1 MDMLALIIALSAVMW
16 YIIDRVKNQFWE
28 GTTYGKYITICIAA
42 VFGFALSFSFNLDI
56 IYACGLFSDS
66 TLAGKILTGLLLM
79 SGSSA
84 ISEII
89 EKIKS

>member
-16 YIIDRVKNQFWE
+16 YIIDRVKGQFWE
-28 GTTYGKYITICIAA
+28 GTTYGKYITICLAA
-42 VFGFALSFSFNLDI
+42 IFGFALSFSFDLDI
-56 IYACGLFSDS
+56 VYACGLFGNS

-84 ISEII
+84 ISEVI
-89 EKIKS
+89 ERIKN